1 MLTASLA
8 RDEPSI
14 KRPLSLA
21 PRSLHQLSRPPS
33 PCSPVC
39 RQCGGCSF
47 PQDPPAA
54 ASGGDREPPP
64 FPKTELCAGPA
75 APAFSLSQNG
85 WTAAAHLV
93 REPGVWAGSPG
104 LVLPDAETR
113 RAWEEKKT
121 QQVWKLCICRHGQRW
136 NGQDLFSLLASLFRW
151 HSPR

>member
-1 MLTASLA
+1 MTPPPNPPTSAWSSL
-8 RDEPSI
+8 S
-14 KRPLSLA
+14 
-21 PRSLHQLSRPPS
+21 PS
-33 PCSPVC
+33 PPLPL
-39 RQCGGCSF
+39 Q
-47 PQDPPAA
+47 
-54 ASGGDREPPP
+54 
-64 FPKTELCAGPA
+64 AGPQLPLPGLVHGPA
-75 APAFSLSQNG
+75 HRASPTLLSAPAFSLSQNG